1 MIHEKKEAMEFLGLA
16 NGEGENLAL
25 NFLIRDLRSVARSF
39 LYSVAPFFLFFLID
53 CTEHATLE
61 EPLEGVDF
69 APPLF
74 FLFSFST
81 SERGIKEGILMAKFP
96 INLVSTFPYV

>member
-39 LYSVAPFFLFFLID
+39 LYSVASFFLFF
-53 CTEHATLE
+53 
-61 EPLEGVDF
+61 
-69 APPLF
+69 F
-74 FLFSFST
+74 FD
-81 SERGIKEGILMAKFP
+81 
-96 INLVSTFPYV
+96 